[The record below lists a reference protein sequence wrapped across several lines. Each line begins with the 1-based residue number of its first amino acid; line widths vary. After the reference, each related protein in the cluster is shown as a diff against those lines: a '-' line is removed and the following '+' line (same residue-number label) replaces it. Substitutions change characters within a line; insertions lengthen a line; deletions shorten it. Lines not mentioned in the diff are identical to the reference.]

1 MGNNTLDELYDRVNN
16 LYREVG
22 QFQGK
27 TTLYG
32 AYLNETD
39 IIVNDI
45 YRNTI
50 AEICKIHP
58 DEVTYDMVELARG
71 YTVTDESL
79 GYRKYR
85 HLNDEELRMQVGII
99 RGVPVEPSVV
109 NDRIGK
115 LYDMIEENI
124 SDIRKLGIPED
135 EVVSYMNDLTLDIF
149 KNTISSITGINPE
162 VIPNQFAYDISSCI
176 KKEGNGIRTDRY
188 TDSEIVLKAKEEG
201 LYNKHVY
208 IFPHE
213 YNHALAGSVER
224 LDHAIESHY
233 EDLDNMGV
241 KKDNIGT
248 FMRNLTDDLYADTL
262 SDVLEVPKEEITPE
276 FIKKVRAGKTLVDGK
291 TRSYFDN
298 EVRLMYAYDKSANKT
313 R

>member
-1 MGNNTLDELYDRVNN
+1 MGNNTLDKLYDRVSS
-16 LYREVG
+16 LYSEIG
-22 QFQGK
+22 NFQGK
-27 TTLYG
+27 SFEYG
-32 AYLNETD
+32 AYLNQTD
-39 IIVNDI
+39 IFVNDV

-50 AEICKIHP
+50 AEICHIP
-58 DEVTYDMVELARG
+58 VDEVTYDMVELARG

-79 GYRKYR
+79 EYRQYR
-85 HLNDEELRMQVGII
+85 HLNDDELRKQVSII
-99 RGVPVEPSVV
+99 RGVPMEPSNV

-135 EVVSYMNDLTLDIF
+135 EVVTYMNDLTLDIF

-176 KKEGNGIRTDRY
+176 KRDGNDIRTERY

-213 YNHALAGSVER
+213 YNHALAGSIER
-224 LDHAIESHY
+224 LDHAIKSHY

-241 KKDNIGT
+241 KRNNIGT
-248 FMRNLTDDLYADTL
+248 FMSNLTDDLYVDTL
-262 SDVLEVPKEEITPE
+262 ADVLEVPKEEIKPE
-276 FIKKVRAGKTLVDGK
+276 FVKKVRAGKPSIDGK